1 MSVSEILRT
10 VSDSF
15 QASATVKNVY
25 GEAIT
30 SGDRTV
36 IPVARIA
43 YAFGGGGG
51 DREGEQSAEGGGG
64 GGRVSAGPAG
74 ALEISP
80 AGTRFV
86 YFNDWRKLASALTV
100 TFAFG
105 LLVGTRRRR
114 P

>member
-15 QASATVKNVY
+15 HASATVKNVY
-25 GEAIT
+25 GEAVT
-30 SGDRTV
+30 AGDRTV
-36 IPVARIA
+36 IPVARIS

-51 DREGEQSAEGGGG
+51 DRDGDSSAEGGGG
-64 GGRVSAGPAG
+64 GGRISAAPAG

-80 AGTRFV
+80 EGTRFV
-86 YFNDWRKLASALTV
+86 YFSDWRKLASALTI

-105 LLVGTRRRR
+105 LLMGTRRRR
-114 P
+114 D

>member
-15 QASATVKNVY
+15 HASATVKNVY
-25 GEAIT
+25 GEAVT
-30 SGDRTV
+30 AGDRTV
-36 IPVARIA
+36 IPVARIS

-51 DREGEQSAEGGGG
+51 DHGGQASAEGGGG
-64 GGRVSAGPAG
+64 GGRISAVPAG

-80 AGTRFV
+80 EGTRFI
-86 YFNDWRKLASALTV
+86 YFTDWRKLASALTI

-105 LLVGTRRRR
+105 LLMGTRRKRT
-114 P
+114 